1 MQPTR
6 LINCCIAAVA
16 ILSQGGCSFPRSL
29 LKPADVKERFDKPAL
44 VNEST
49 DESLDLETDYI
60 PESVFMVRQVAPQGQ
75 LPAVRVGGLSVTEA
89 GLYDVM
95 QLLFAD
101 TGYSLTFEGGAD
113 ASRRYGSVTSS
124 NLNGN
129 LTDVVNQL
137 ADSLGFFWSIRAG
150 KAIVIQPEQQ
160 FMVDLPPVLGD
171 DNLAGITN
179 TVQYLGARDVYL
191 DRINRSLVF
200 RSNRRAL
207 ASVESYLKRLRESR
221 SMLVYEMQVL
231 QVDLNDNSQMG
242 IQWKTFSGAGGPQVS
257 KSQDATGIVNGG
269 NTSGNLI
276 ANKAISA
283 ATGAGVESLNTF
295 IYGPRFSMNLLLT
308 FLKSQGE
315 VKTISQPRI
324 GLMSG
329 TKGLLRVGQS
339 TTYVSKVGSIN
350 SSGLNQVT
358 VDTKDLKT
366 GLEISLSGEE
376 HDKTIYTRIN
386 LSITELLQFTKY
398 IALGT
403 DLTLPEVADRELRT
417 QVRSRP
423 GDTILLG
430 GITVTRAEQTRIMGA
445 SANSKGQQVK
455 QSELVIAIRPRIV
468 NFTSAGKKLDAL
480 PAEVMGVAPQQPTNV
495 DAVPVLAV
503 PVQTPIKVIQPTPIV
518 APVVEKSELKPVQ
531 EKVATVSPAKPVVAQ
546 VKDVSETTA
555 AVKSLVKKT
564 AEKAVTEPSV
574 SAVSSPA
581 MVAPTSLPEVEN
593 MPDEL
598 PGSQSSTKWSFTD
611 IGFIN
616 KAVQAVKS
624 VSHLVW
630 FGDKE
635 RTQ

>member
-1 MQPTR
+1 
-6 LINCCIAAVA
+6 
-16 ILSQGGCSFPRSL
+16 
-29 LKPADVKERFDKPAL
+29 
-44 VNEST
+44 
-49 DESLDLETDYI
+49 
-60 PESVFMVRQVAPQGQ
+60 
-75 LPAVRVGGLSVTEA
+75 
-89 GLYDVM
+89 M

-101 TGYSLTFEGGAD
+101 SGFSLTFEGGAD
-113 ASRRYGSVTSS
+113 ASRRYGAVTSS
-124 NLNGN
+124 NLSGS
-129 LTDVVNQL
+129 LTDVINQL

-160 FMVDLPPVLGD
+160 FIVDLPPVLGD
-171 DNLAGITN
+171 DNLSGITN
-179 TVQYLGARDVYL
+179 TMQYLGARDVYL

-200 RSNRRAL
+200 RSNRKAL
-207 ASVESYLKRLRESR
+207 ASVDAYLTRLRESR

-242 IQWKTFSGAGGPQVS
+242 IQWKTFAGAGGPQVS
-257 KSQDATGIVNGG
+257 KSQDVNGIVNGG
-269 NTSGNLI
+269 NTSGNVVS
-276 ANKAISA
+276 NKAISA
-283 ATGAGVESLNTF
+283 STGAGIESLNTF

-430 GITVTRAEQTRIMGA
+430 GITVTRAEQTRTLGA
-445 SANSKGQQVK
+445 SANSAGQQVK
-455 QSELVIAIRPRIV
+455 QSELVIAIRPRLV
-468 NFTSAGKKLDAL
+468 NFTSAGKKRDAV
-480 PAEVMGVAPQQPTNV
+480 AAAVMGVAPTALSRPNESVPIQAAAPVIAPSPVAQPAEVLVPVVPPLKVIEQTPKPADNV
-495 DAVPVLAV
+495 VADKLIELASVEPTVLAV
-503 PVQTPIKVIQPTPIV
+503 TSPSSSVIPRELPK
-518 APVVEKSELKPVQ
+518 VEK
-531 EKVATVSPAKPVVAQ
+531 VSDDWPDSQLP
-546 VKDVSETTA
+546 
-555 AVKSLVKKT
+555 KK
-564 AEKAVTEPSV
+564 
-574 SAVSSPA
+574 
-581 MVAPTSLPEVEN
+581 EN
-593 MPDEL
+593 RSDE
-598 PGSQSSTKWSFTD
+598 
-611 IGFIN
+611 GFIGR
-616 KAVQAVKS
+616 AIQAVKF
-624 VSHLVW
+624 VSHLMW

-635 RTQ
+635 RTQK